1 MKKSKKESKT
11 LKSTTKQTTKKQ
23 EKSKNKTKRT
33 LNKKIVIPISIVLIV
48 ILLTTLIIYAFVGRE
63 KNTELQA
70 TKLSANAIN
79 LENNEYMH
87 VEEDA
92 SGDKVPVPNG
102 YVGSSVEGENEID
115 TGYVIYEG
123 EEEVT
128 DSNVADAQK
137 NRNQYVWVPVADISK
152 FYGTDATGKKW
163 GKIYQFTTGTN
174 SSELFDE
181 VTGTYPD
188 NWSESNGVMTINSK
202 TSYREPDVV
211 PKNGST
217 GYDMD
222 SRLKTLG
229 LGAKTTHEFLNQLE
243 KEFNNMVASVEK
255 YGGFYIGRYETGN
268 INQDTPVIQKG
279 NTNISSQTWYNMYKR
294 CKNIKGA
301 NTNVVTGM
309 IWGNQ
314 WDRTL
319 MWLIETGSKT
329 KEEIADDSTSW
340 GNYSNATFEYVN
352 SSGST
357 ATKNENS
364 STRIPT
370 GSTEYTKANNIYD
383 LAGNVYDWTMEAY
396 GASSRV
402 CRGGSCNVNGDGKP
416 AVTRYSSYPTDS
428 GTYLRL
434 SCSTLYKV
442 ILNPGSDAVE

>member
-1 MKKSKKESKT
+1 MKKTKKESKT
-11 LKSTTKQTTKKQ
+11 LKSTSKQTTQKQ
-23 EKSKNKTKRT
+23 EKSKNKAKI
-33 LNKKIVIPISIVLIV
+33 NKKVVIPVSILLIV
-48 ILLTTLIIYAFVGRE
+48 ILIATVIVYAFVGKE
-63 KNTELQA
+63 NSTVIQA
-70 TKLSANAIN
+70 TKTTANAVN
-79 LENNEYMH
+79 LEDNEYMH

-102 YVGSSVEGENEID
+102 YVGSSVAGENEID

-123 EEEVT
+123 EEAVT

-137 NRNQYVWVPVADISK
+137 NRNQYVWVPVPDISK
-152 FYGTDATGKKW
+152 FYGTDANGKKW
-163 GKIYQFTTGTN
+163 GKIYTFSSSTSSGYDEITGTQP
-174 SSELFDE
+174 
-181 VTGTYPD
+181 Y
-188 NWSESNGVMTINSK
+188 NWSESNGVMTISSK
-202 TSYREPDVV
+202 TNYREPDVV
-211 PKNGST
+211 AK
-217 GYDMD
+217 YDMD

-229 LGAKTTHEFLNQLE
+229 IGAKTTHEFLNQLE

-301 NTNVVTGM
+301 NTNVETGM

-329 KEEIADDSTSW
+329 KEQIADDSTSW
-340 GNYSNATFEYVN
+340 GNYYNATFEYVN

-357 ATKNENS
+357 ATKNEGS

-370 GSTEYTKANNIYD
+370 GSAEYTKANNIYD
-383 LAGNVYDWTMEAY
+383 LVGNVRDWTMEA
-396 GASSRV
+396 GSTSSRV
-402 CRGGSCNVNGDGKP
+402 SRGGYCYGNGGYYPADG
-416 AVTRYSSYPTDS
+416 RYNYVPTGSYDGFGCRS
-428 GTYLRL
+428 A
-434 SCSTLYKV
+434 LYIK
-442 ILNPGSDAVE
+442 

>member
-1 MKKSKKESKT
+1 MKKTKKESKT
-11 LKSTTKQTTKKQ
+11 LKSTSKQTTQKQ
-23 EKSKNKTKRT
+23 EKSKNKAKI
-33 LNKKIVIPISIVLIV
+33 NKKVVIPVSILLIV
-48 ILLTTLIIYAFVGRE
+48 ILIATVIVYAFVCKE
-63 KNTELQA
+63 NSTVIQA
-70 TKLSANAIN
+70 TKTTANAVN
-79 LENNEYMH
+79 LEDNEYMH

-102 YVGSSVEGENEID
+102 YVGSSVAGENEID

-123 EEEVT
+123 EEAVT

-137 NRNQYVWVPVADISK
+137 NRNQYVWVPVPDISK
-152 FYGTDATGKKW
+152 FYGTDANGKKW
-163 GKIYQFTTGTN
+163 GKIYTFSSSTSSGYDEITGTQP
-174 SSELFDE
+174 
-181 VTGTYPD
+181 Y
-188 NWSESNGVMTINSK
+188 NWSESNGVMTISSK
-202 TSYREPDVV
+202 TNYREPDVV
-211 PKNGST
+211 AKYSST

-229 LGAKTTHEFLNQLE
+229 IGAKTTHEFLNQLE

-301 NTNVVTGM
+301 NTNVETGM

-329 KEEIADDSTSW
+329 KEQIADDSTSW
-340 GNYSNATFEYVN
+340 GNYYNATFEYVN

-357 ATKNENS
+357 ATKNEGS

-370 GSTEYTKANNIYD
+370 GSAEYTKANNIYD
-383 LAGNVYDWTMEAY
+383 LAGNVRDWTMEAFSTSY
-396 GASSRV
+396 RV
-402 CRGGSCNVNGDGKP
+402 YRGGDFISNGDVYP
-416 AVTRYSSYPTDS
+416 ADGRYNYYPTS
-428 GTYLRL
+428 STYHCGCR
-434 SCSTLYKV
+434 SALYIK
-442 ILNPGSDAVE
+442 